1 MAIWKRNGQPNEDD
15 PEQLVELYEDG
26 FKEIDA
32 ILADG
37 DLTADEQLDAI
48 AQLMFGDEGE
58 ED

>member
-1 MAIWKRNGQPNEDD
+1 VGIWKRNGPPNEDD
-15 PEQLVELYEDG
+15 PKQLIELYEDG

-32 ILADG
+32 ILSDG

-48 AQLMFGDEGE
+48 AQLMFDDEDE